1 MLDNGQSDGYSAL
14 TPHSKPFAFKSEDGP
29 SRPAG
34 WIALRFFQKLKSNVN
49 PRTLTRKI
57 TATLMALMM
66 LLSMALPAQAA
77 EERRLKF
84 YFTHTKERIDIVYKR
99 NGRYVPSALRKINK
113 FLRDWRQNK
122 STKMDPRLL
131 DLLWSVYVQ
140 MDTREAIHVVSA
152 YRHPKTNN
160 MLRSRSR
167 GVAKN
172 SQHTKGRAMDFFIP
186 GVKLAELRAAGLRM
200 EVGGVGYY
208 PRSGSPFVH
217 MDTGS
222 VRHWPRMTDSQL
234 AKIFPR
240 GDTTQI
246 PSSGKKQKRYS
257 EAASRQKRIAAAE
270 IAPPNNRRGGI
281 FARVF
286 NRNKQPAKIPTT
298 GQSLSSGGS
307 AKVASAPALS
317 IIPRAKPNGTPTE
330 LLPTSD
336 SAIQVALS
344 AAPSPRQMP
353 AELVAQREQVQ
364 QQAEITVAELR
375 NDTSSPAASQRSVE
389 NAWAQVGDS
398 QSTDVSLIVAAQTTN
413 DAVQPAGA
421 PEVASAVMAAL
432 STTRAQ
438 NGPAPSDTS
447 ALDGPTGTSAAA
459 SIAAAI
465 LAPEGGIPGR
475 NRNDSFNGG
484 VVTAYA
490 PSAPTPNS
498 RPVFNAALGF
508 GNDQLDK
515 RVAQKPLNPLTN
527 PEQALAQAA
536 LKETVQEQ
544 APIEDRIAESL
555 SIPGIP
561 PRIRPENRQ
570 LAALKERT
578 TPAETNTSRTMRRA
592 TLSGRVPASATQPTN
607 SRLEF
612 HGGDPAVLASMT
624 TPDTTRSD
632 TFVRLE
638 MPNPYG
644 MQGVFEMPLS
654 VVDNA
659 FSPSSTS
666 LRTDKFSGRAIVA
679 TKVAQLAQR

>member
-1 MLDNGQSDGYSAL
+1 
-14 TPHSKPFAFKSEDGP
+14 
-29 SRPAG
+29 
-34 WIALRFFQKLKSNVN
+34 
-49 PRTLTRKI
+49 
-57 TATLMALMM
+57 MM

-77 EERRLKF
+77 DERRLKF

-99 NGRYVPSALRKINK
+99 NGRYVPSALKKINT

-140 MDTREAIHVVSA
+140 MDTRESIHVVSA
-152 YRHPKTNN
+152 YRHPKTNT

-172 SQHTKGRAMDFFIP
+172 SQHTRGKAMDFFIP

-246 PSSGKKQKRYS
+246 PSSGKKQKRHS
-257 EAASRQKRIAAAE
+257 EALARQKRIAAAE
-270 IAPPNNRRGGI
+270 ISPPNSRRGGI

-286 NRNKQPAKIPTT
+286 NRDQQPATIPTT
-298 GQSLSSGGS
+298 GQSLSSSGS
-307 AKVASAPALS
+307 SNQVASAPALNV
-317 IIPRAKPNGTPTE
+317 IPRAKPGGAPTE
-330 LLPTSD
+330 LLPAAE
-336 SAIQVALS
+336 SAVQLALA
-344 AAPSPRQMP
+344 AAPAPRPMP
-353 AELVAQREQVQ
+353 EELVAQRELAQE
-364 QQAEITVAELR
+364 QAEFTVAELR
-375 NDTSSPAASQRSVE
+375 NNTSSPAASQRSVE

-398 QSTDVSLIVAAQTTN
+398 QSTDVSQIVAARTTN
-413 DAVQPAGA
+413 ATAQPAGA

-432 STTRAQ
+432 STTRTQ
-438 NGPAPSDTS
+438 TGPAPSDTS
-447 ALDGPTGTSAAA
+447 ALDGPEGTSAAA

-475 NRNDSFNGG
+475 NQNDGFNGG

-508 GNDQLDK
+508 GNDEIDQLVPQ
-515 RVAQKPLNPLTN
+515 RASVTAAQELPPARDLQNLENTQATQASLN
-527 PEQALAQAA
+527 
-536 LKETVQEQ
+536 ETVQEQ
-544 APIEDRIAESL
+544 APPEQTPIEDRIAEAL

-561 PRIRPENRQ
+561 PRIRPENEQ
-570 LAALKERT
+570 LAALTERT
-578 TPAETNTSRTMRRA
+578 TPADTNPARTTRRA
-592 TLSGRVPASATQPTN
+592 TLSGRVPTNATQPSN
-607 SRLEF
+607 SGLEF

-624 TPDTTRSD
+624 TPDTTRSE
-632 TFVRLE
+632 TFVRLA
-638 MPNPYG
+638 MPNPYA
-644 MQGVFEMPLS
+644 MNGVFEMPVS
-654 VVDNA
+654 VVDNG
-659 FSPSSTS
+659 FSSSSTS

>member
-1 MLDNGQSDGYSAL
+1 
-14 TPHSKPFAFKSEDGP
+14 
-29 SRPAG
+29 
-34 WIALRFFQKLKSNVN
+34 
-49 PRTLTRKI
+49 
-57 TATLMALMM
+57 MM

-99 NGRYVPSALRKINK
+99 NGRYVPSALKKINT

-140 MDTREAIHVVSA
+140 MDTRESIHVVSA

-172 SQHTKGRAMDFFIP
+172 SQHTRGKAMDFFIP

-246 PSSGKKQKRYS
+246 PSSGKKQKRHS
-257 EAASRQKRIAAAE
+257 EALARQKRIAAAE
-270 IAPPNNRRGGI
+270 ISPPNSRRGGI

-286 NRNKQPAKIPTT
+286 NRDQKPATIPTT

-307 AKVASAPALS
+307 SAKVASAPALNVV
-317 IIPRAKPNGTPTE
+317 PRAKPGGAPTE
-330 LLPTSD
+330 LLPTAE
-336 SAIQVALS
+336 SAVQLALA
-344 AAPSPRQMP
+344 AAPAPRPMP
-353 AELVAQREQVQ
+353 AELVAQRELVQ
-364 QQAEITVAELR
+364 KQAEFTVAGLR
-375 NDTSSPAASQRSVE
+375 NNTNSPAETQRSVE

-398 QSTDVSLIVAAQTTN
+398 QSTDVSQIVAARTTD
-413 DAVQPAGA
+413 DAAQPAGA

-432 STTRAQ
+432 STTRTQ
-438 NGPAPSDTS
+438 TGPAPSDTS
-447 ALDGPTGTSAAA
+447 ALDGPEGTSAAA

-475 NRNDSFNGG
+475 NQNNGFNGG

-508 GNDQLDK
+508 GNDETEQ
-515 RVAQKPLNPLTN
+515 RVPQRTSVTAAEELPPAQDLQS
-527 PEQALAQAA
+527 PENTQSAQAS
-536 LKETVQEQ
+536 LNERVQEQ
-544 APIEDRIAESL
+544 APIEDRIAETL

-561 PRIRPENRQ
+561 PRIRPENKQ
-570 LAALKERT
+570 LAALTERT
-578 TPAETNTSRTMRRA
+578 TPADTNPARTTRRA
-592 TLSGRVPASATQPTN
+592 TLSGRVPANATQPSN
-607 SRLEF
+607 SGLEF
-612 HGGDPAVLASMT
+612 HGADPAVLASMT
-624 TPDTTRSD
+624 TPDTTRSE
-632 TFVRLE
+632 TFVRLA
-638 MPNPYG
+638 MPNPYA
-644 MQGVFEMPLS
+644 MNGVFEMPVS
-654 VVDNA
+654 VVDNG

>member
-1 MLDNGQSDGYSAL
+1 
-14 TPHSKPFAFKSEDGP
+14 
-29 SRPAG
+29 
-34 WIALRFFQKLKSNVN
+34 
-49 PRTLTRKI
+49 
-57 TATLMALMM
+57 MM

-77 EERRLKF
+77 DERRLKF

-99 NGRYVPSALRKINK
+99 NGRYIPSALKKINR

-152 YRHPKTNN
+152 YRHPKTNT

-172 SQHTKGRAMDFFIP
+172 SQHTRGKAMDFFIP
-186 GVKLAELRAAGLRM
+186 GVKLADLRAAGLRM

-246 PSSGKKQKRYS
+246 PSSGKKQKRHS
-257 EAASRQKRIAAAE
+257 EALARQKRIAAAE
-270 IAPPNNRRGGI
+270 ISPPNSRRGGI

-286 NRNKQPAKIPTT
+286 NRNQQPASIPTT

-307 AKVASAPALS
+307 SAKVASAPALNVV
-317 IIPRAKPNGTPTE
+317 PRAKPGGAPTE
-330 LLPTSD
+330 LLPAAE
-336 SAIQVALS
+336 SAVQLAL
-344 AAPSPRQMP
+344 AEAPAPRPMP
-353 AELVAQREQVQ
+353 AELVAQRELVQ
-364 QQAEITVAELR
+364 KQAEFTVAGLR
-375 NDTSSPAASQRSVE
+375 NNTNSPAETQRSVE

-398 QSTDVSLIVAAQTTN
+398 QSTDVSQIVAARTTDN
-413 DAVQPAGA
+413 TVRPAGA

-432 STTRAQ
+432 STTRTQ
-438 NGPAPSDTS
+438 TGPAPSDTS
-447 ALDGPTGTSAAA
+447 ALDGPEGTSAAA

-475 NRNDSFNGG
+475 NQNDSFSGG

-508 GNDQLDK
+508 GNDEIDQRTPQRPSVTAAEELPPARNLQDLENT
-515 RVAQKPLNPLTN
+515 RT
-527 PEQALAQAA
+527 AQASQA
-536 LKETVQEQ
+536 SLNETELNQTADTAPDQ
-544 APIEDRIAESL
+544 TPIEDRIAEAL

-561 PRIRPENRQ
+561 PRIRPENNQ
-570 LAALKERT
+570 LAALTERT
-578 TPAETNTSRTMRRA
+578 TPADTNPARTTGRA
-592 TLSGRVPASATQPTN
+592 TLSGRVPANATQPSNTG
-607 SRLEF
+607 LEF

-624 TPDTTRSD
+624 TPDTTRSE
-632 TFVRLE
+632 TFVRLA
-638 MPNPYG
+638 MPNPYA
-644 MQGVFEMPLS
+644 MNGVFEMPVS
-654 VVDNA
+654 VVDNG

>member
-1 MLDNGQSDGYSAL
+1 
-14 TPHSKPFAFKSEDGP
+14 
-29 SRPAG
+29 
-34 WIALRFFQKLKSNVN
+34 
-49 PRTLTRKI
+49 
-57 TATLMALMM
+57 MM

-99 NGRYVPSALRKINK
+99 NGRYVPSALKKINR

-140 MDTREAIHVVSA
+140 MDTREAIYVVSA

-172 SQHTKGRAMDFFIP
+172 SQHTRGKAMDFFIP

-217 MDTGS
+217 MDTGN

-246 PSSGKKQKRYS
+246 PSSGKKQKRHS
-257 EAASRQKRIAAAE
+257 EALARQKRIAAAE
-270 IAPPNNRRGGI
+270 ISPPNSRRGGI

-286 NRNKQPAKIPTT
+286 NRNKQPATIPTT
-298 GQSLSSGGS
+298 GQSLSSSGS
-307 AKVASAPALS
+307 STKVASAPALNVV
-317 IIPRAKPNGTPTE
+317 PRAKPGGAPTE
-330 LLPTSD
+330 LLPATE
-336 SAIQVALS
+336 SAVQLALA
-344 AAPSPRQMP
+344 AAPAPRPMP
-353 AELVAQREQVQ
+353 AELVAQRELVQ
-364 QQAEITVAELR
+364 QQAEFTVAGLR
-375 NDTSSPAASQRSVE
+375 NNTSSPAETQRSVE

-398 QSTDVSLIVAAQTTN
+398 QSTDVSQIVAARTTN
-413 DAVQPAGA
+413 DTAQPTGA

-432 STTRAQ
+432 STTRTQ
-438 NGPAPSDTS
+438 TGPAPSDTS
-447 ALDGPTGTSAAA
+447 ALDGPEGTSAAA

-475 NRNDSFNGG
+475 NQNDSFNGG

-508 GNDQLDK
+508 GNDEIDE
-515 RVAQKPLNPLTN
+515 RVPQRPSVTAAQELPPARNLQSLENTQTAQTAQASLNETV
-527 PEQALAQAA
+527 PEQ
-536 LKETVQEQ
+536 T
-544 APIEDRIAESL
+544 PIEDRIAETL
-555 SIPGIP
+555 SIPAIQ
-561 PRIRPENRQ
+561 PRIRPENKQ
-570 LAALKERT
+570 LAALSERT
-578 TPAETNTSRTMRRA
+578 TPADTNPAGTTRRA
-592 TLSGRVPASATQPTN
+592 TLSGRVPANATQTSN
-607 SRLEF
+607 SGLEF

-624 TPDTTRSD
+624 TPDTTRSE
-632 TFVRLE
+632 TFVRLA
-638 MPNPYG
+638 MPNPYA
-644 MQGVFEMPLS
+644 MNGVFEMPVS
-654 VVDNA
+654 VVDNG
-659 FSPSSTS
+659 FSSSSTS

>member
-1 MLDNGQSDGYSAL
+1 
-14 TPHSKPFAFKSEDGP
+14 
-29 SRPAG
+29 
-34 WIALRFFQKLKSNVN
+34 
-49 PRTLTRKI
+49 
-57 TATLMALMM
+57 MM

-77 EERRLKF
+77 DERRLKF

-99 NGRYVPSALRKINK
+99 NGRYVPSALKKINR

-186 GVKLAELRAAGLRM
+186 GVKLAELRATGLRM

-257 EAASRQKRIAAAE
+257 ESASRQKRIAAAE
-270 IAPPNNRRGGI
+270 ISPPNSRRGGI

-286 NRNKQPAKIPTT
+286 NRNKEPATIPTT
-298 GQSLSSGGS
+298 GQSISSNGS
-307 AKVASAPALS
+307 STKVASAPALNV
-317 IIPRAKPNGTPTE
+317 IPRSKPGGAPTE
-330 LLPTSD
+330 LLPATA
-336 SAIQVALS
+336 SAVQLALA
-344 AAPSPRQMP
+344 AAPAPRPMP
-353 AELVAQREQVQ
+353 AELVAQRARAQL
-364 QQAEITVAELR
+364 QAEFAVAELR
-375 NDTSSPAASQRSVE
+375 NNTSSPAESQRSVE

-398 QSTDVSLIVAAQTTN
+398 QSTDVSQIVAAKTN
-413 DAVQPAGA
+413 DDTAQPAGA

-432 STTRAQ
+432 STTRTQ
-438 NGPAPSDTS
+438 QGPAPSDTS
-447 ALDGPTGTSAAA
+447 AVDGPEGTSAAA

-475 NRNDSFNGG
+475 NQNDSFNGG

-508 GNDQLDK
+508 GNDEIDQRAPQRPTITAAEELPPA
-515 RVAQKPLNPLTN
+515 RNLQNLENTQSAQRAVN
-527 PEQALAQAA
+527 PEQKRAQAA
-536 LKETVQEQ
+536 LNETMQARSLVTGPAPSEQ
-544 APIEDRIAESL
+544 APIEDRIAEAL

-561 PRIRPENRQ
+561 PRSRPENRQ
-570 LAALKERT
+570 LAALTERA
-578 TPAETNTSRTMRRA
+578 TPADTIPARSSARPARRA
-592 TLSGRVPASATQPTN
+592 TLSGRVPASATQPSN
-607 SRLEF
+607 SGLEF
-612 HGGDPAVLASMT
+612 HGGDAAVLASMT
-624 TPDTTRSD
+624 TPDTTRSE
-632 TFVRLE
+632 TFVRLA
-638 MPNPYG
+638 MPNPYA
-644 MQGVFEMPLS
+644 MKGVFEMPVS
-654 VVDNA
+654 VVDNG
-659 FSPSSTS
+659 FSSSSTS

>member
-1 MLDNGQSDGYSAL
+1 
-14 TPHSKPFAFKSEDGP
+14 
-29 SRPAG
+29 
-34 WIALRFFQKLKSNVN
+34 
-49 PRTLTRKI
+49 
-57 TATLMALMM
+57 MM

-77 EERRLKF
+77 DERRLKF

-99 NGRYVPSALRKINK
+99 NGRYVPSALKKINT

-140 MDTREAIHVVSA
+140 MDTRESIHVVSA
-152 YRHPKTNN
+152 YRHPKTNT

-172 SQHTKGRAMDFFIP
+172 SQHTRGKAMDFFIP

-246 PSSGKKQKRYS
+246 PSSGKKQKRHS
-257 EAASRQKRIAAAE
+257 EALARQKRIAAAE
-270 IAPPNNRRGGI
+270 ISPPNSRRGGI

-286 NRNKQPAKIPTT
+286 NRDQQPATIPTT
-298 GQSLSSGGS
+298 GQSLSSSGS
-307 AKVASAPALS
+307 SNQVASAPALNV
-317 IIPRAKPNGTPTE
+317 IPRAKPGGAPTE
-330 LLPTSD
+330 LLPAAE
-336 SAIQVALS
+336 SAVQLALA
-344 AAPSPRQMP
+344 AAPAPRPMP
-353 AELVAQREQVQ
+353 EELVAQRELAQE
-364 QQAEITVAELR
+364 QAEFTVAELR
-375 NDTSSPAASQRSVE
+375 NNTSSPAASQRSVE

-398 QSTDVSLIVAAQTTN
+398 QSTDVSQIVAARTTN
-413 DAVQPAGA
+413 ATAQPAGA

-432 STTRAQ
+432 STTRTQ
-438 NGPAPSDTS
+438 TGPAPSDTS
-447 ALDGPTGTSAAA
+447 ALDGPEGTSAAA

-475 NRNDSFNGG
+475 NQNDGFNGG

-508 GNDQLDK
+508 GNDEIDQLVPQ
-515 RVAQKPLNPLTN
+515 RASVTAAQELPPARDLQSLENTQATQASLN
-527 PEQALAQAA
+527 
-536 LKETVQEQ
+536 ETVQEQ
-544 APIEDRIAESL
+544 APPEQTPIEDRIAEAL

-561 PRIRPENRQ
+561 PRIRPENEQ
-570 LAALKERT
+570 LAALTERT
-578 TPAETNTSRTMRRA
+578 TPADTNPARTTRRA
-592 TLSGRVPASATQPTN
+592 TLSGRVPANATQPSN
-607 SRLEF
+607 SGLEF

-624 TPDTTRSD
+624 TPDTTRSE
-632 TFVRLE
+632 TFVRLA
-638 MPNPYG
+638 MPNPYA
-644 MQGVFEMPLS
+644 MNGVFEMPVS
-654 VVDNA
+654 VVDNG
-659 FSPSSTS
+659 FSSSSTS

>member
-1 MLDNGQSDGYSAL
+1 MNL
-14 TPHSKPFAFKSEDGP
+14 
-29 SRPAG
+29 
-34 WIALRFFQKLKSNVN
+34 N
-49 PRTLTRKI
+49 PRTLPRKV
-57 TATLMALMM
+57 TAILTAFMM

-99 NGRYVPSALRKINK
+99 NGRYVPSALKKINR

-140 MDTREAIHVVSA
+140 MDTREPIHVVSA
-152 YRHPKTNN
+152 YRNPKTNT

-172 SQHTKGRAMDFFIP
+172 SQHTLGKAMDFFIP

-217 MDTGS
+217 MDTGN

-246 PSSGKKQKRYS
+246 PSSGKKQKRHS
-257 EAASRQKRIAAAE
+257 EALARQKRIAAAE
-270 IAPPNNRRGGI
+270 ISPPNNRRGGI

-286 NRNKQPAKIPTT
+286 NRNKEPATIPTT
-298 GQSLSSGGS
+298 GQSLSSGDS
-307 AKVASAPALS
+307 STTVASAPVLNVV
-317 IIPRAKPNGTPTE
+317 PRVKPGGVPTE
-330 LLPTSD
+330 LLPVAD
-336 SAIQVALS
+336 SAIQLALA
-344 AAPSPRQMP
+344 AAPAPRAMP
-353 AELVAQREQVQ
+353 SELVAQRELAQK
-364 QQAEITVAELR
+364 QAEFTVAELR
-375 NDTSSPAASQRSVE
+375 NNTSTPAGNQRSVE

-398 QSTDVSLIVAAQTTN
+398 KSTDVSQIVAARTTN
-413 DAVQPAGA
+413 EAAQSAGA

-432 STTRAQ
+432 STTRRQ
-438 NGPAPSDTS
+438 TGPAPSDTS
-447 ALDGPTGTSAAA
+447 ALDGPEGTSAAA

-508 GNDQLDK
+508 GNDQINDQIDERVLK
-515 RVAQKPLNPLTN
+515 RPTVTAAEELPPARALLS
-527 PEQALAQAA
+527 PENTQNALSSEQERAQAF
-536 LKETVQEQ
+536 LKMTEEEQSSDATPEQ
-544 APIEDRIAESL
+544 APIEDRIAEAL

-561 PRIRPENRQ
+561 PRIRPENEQ
-570 LAALKERT
+570 LAALTERT
-578 TPAETNTSRTMRRA
+578 TPADTNPARSASTARTTGRA
-592 TLSGRVPASATQPTN
+592 SLSGHVPASATQPSN
-607 SRLEF
+607 SGLEF
-612 HGGDPAVLASMT
+612 HGGEPAVLASMT
-624 TPDTTRSD
+624 TPDTTRSE
-632 TFVRLE
+632 TFVRLS
-638 MPNPYG
+638 MPNPYA
-644 MQGVFEMPLS
+644 MQGVFQMPLS
-654 VVDNA
+654 VVDNG
-659 FSPSSTS
+659 FSSSNTS

>member
-1 MLDNGQSDGYSAL
+1 
-14 TPHSKPFAFKSEDGP
+14 
-29 SRPAG
+29 
-34 WIALRFFQKLKSNVN
+34 
-49 PRTLTRKI
+49 
-57 TATLMALMM
+57 MM

-77 EERRLKF
+77 DERRLKF

-99 NGRYVPSALRKINK
+99 NGRYIPSALKKINH

-152 YRHPKTNN
+152 YRHPKTNT

-172 SQHTKGRAMDFFIP
+172 SQHTRGKAMDFFIP
-186 GVKLAELRAAGLRM
+186 GVKLAELRAAGLKM

-257 EAASRQKRIAAAE
+257 EALARQKRIAAAE
-270 IAPPNNRRGGI
+270 ISPPNSRRGGI

-286 NRNKQPAKIPTT
+286 NRNQQPATIPTT
-298 GQSLSSGGS
+298 GQSLSSSGS
-307 AKVASAPALS
+307 STKVASAPALNVV
-317 IIPRAKPNGTPTE
+317 PRAKPGGVPTE
-330 LLPTSD
+330 LLPATA
-336 SAIQVALS
+336 SAVQLALA
-344 AAPSPRQMP
+344 AAPAPRPMP
-353 AELVAQREQVQ
+353 AELVAQRELAQ
-364 QQAEITVAELR
+364 QQAEFTVAELR
-375 NDTSSPAASQRSVE
+375 NNTSSPAESQRSVE

-398 QSTDVSLIVAAQTTN
+398 QSTDVSEFVAARTTEDN
-413 DAVQPAGA
+413 SRPAGA

-432 STTRAQ
+432 STTRTQ
-438 NGPAPSDTS
+438 TGPAPSDTS
-447 ALDGPTGTSAAA
+447 ALDVPEGTSAAA

-475 NRNDSFNGG
+475 NQNEGFNGG

-508 GNDQLDK
+508 GTDEIGQ
-515 RVAQKPLNPLTN
+515 RGPQRPSVTAAQELPPAQDLQSLEKTQTAQASLMEPR
-527 PEQALAQAA
+527 PEQ
-536 LKETVQEQ
+536 T
-544 APIEDRIAESL
+544 PIEDRIAETL

-561 PRIRPENRQ
+561 PRIRPENEQ
-570 LAALKERT
+570 LAALSERV
-578 TPAETNTSRTMRRA
+578 TPADTNPARPSRRA
-592 TLSGRVPASATQPTN
+592 TLSGRVPAHATQASN
-607 SRLEF
+607 SGLEF

-624 TPDTTRSD
+624 TPDTTRSE
-632 TFVRLE
+632 TFVRLA
-638 MPNPYG
+638 MPNPYA
-644 MQGVFEMPLS
+644 MNGVFVMPFS
-654 VVDNA
+654 VVDNE
-659 FSPSSTS
+659 FSSSSTS